1 MDGAKV
7 GVLEK
12 TNKVCLGGLLKG
24 KDGGALEAEIGL
36 EVLGDLA
43 DEALEG
49 ELADKKLSGLLVS
62 ADLTKSHGT
71 GAVSVGLLDTTGRGG
86 ALAGSL
92 GGELLSGGLAS
103 SGLACGFISTGHFVI
118 RKYAILQF
126 SSHFNRNGSQV
137 VNFRNHAKLQNIY
150 YYRQYL
156 H

>member
-12 TNKVCLGGLLKG
+12 TNEISLGSLLKG
-24 KDGGALEAEIGL
+24 KDGRSLETEIGL

-49 ELADKKLSGLLVS
+49 ELADKKLGGLLVS
-62 ADLTKSHGT
+62 ADLTKSDGT
-71 GAVSVGLLDTTGRGG
+71 GSVAVRLLDTTGGGG

-103 SGLACGFISTGHFVI
+103 SGLSCGLLSTGHFI
-118 RKYAILQF
+118 
-126 SSHFNRNGSQV
+126 N
-137 VNFRNHAKLQNIY
+137 
-150 YYRQYL
+150 
-156 H
+156 